1 MNDFRE
7 WVSDNLRYMLLGLFI
22 VLAILALIFG
32 IRFISNTFDG
42 SGQKE
47 GQKTEATPTPE
58 ATEAPTETPTAT
70 PEATPTETPT
80 PAVEE
85 ELKKDADENVTA
97 LIRDYYTALGKR
109 DVESVKKLVD
119 NLDETEAKQIENAQ
133 TIEDYTVA
141 SVYTKKGITEG
152 SYLVLAEFDY
162 KLKGIDTRV
171 PGLSALFVKTD
182 ETGKLYIATQNITD
196 EEKTFYDSAIEAA
209 DVQKLVNEVKA
220 KNEEALNSDAALK
233 EAFEKIDSGE

>member
-22 VLAILALIFG
+22 VLVILALIFG

-119 NLDETEAKQIENAQ
+119 NLDETEAKQIENAP
-133 TIEDYTVA
+133 TIEENKVV
-141 SVYTKKGITEG
+141 SV
-152 SYLVLAEFDY
+152 
-162 KLKGIDTRV
+162 
-171 PGLSALFVKTD
+171 
-182 ETGKLYIATQNITD
+182 
-196 EEKTFYDSAIEAA
+196 
-209 DVQKLVNEVKA
+209 
-220 KNEEALNSDAALK
+220 
-233 EAFEKIDSGE
+233 